1 MLKPSR
7 VPTAGRVR
15 WPLEPKVLEKRARP
29 PYCSYRSSRAGRL
42 GMSGRSRMYSSES
55 VKAAKERKKERGQK
69 GREQQVHSFA
79 IRGV

>member
-1 MLKPSR
+1 MKPSR

-55 VKAAKERKKERGQK
+55 VKAAKGSREERGRAE
-69 GREQQVHSFA
+69 REGGGSV
-79 IRGV
+79 